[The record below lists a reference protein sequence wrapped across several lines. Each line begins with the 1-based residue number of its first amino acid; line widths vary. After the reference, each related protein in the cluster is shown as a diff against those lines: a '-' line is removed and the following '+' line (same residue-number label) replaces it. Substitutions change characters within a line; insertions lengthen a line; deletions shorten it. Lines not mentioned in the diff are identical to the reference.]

1 MRNPLLAALMATALA
16 TSLATS
22 AAAAED
28 WRNYDYPD
36 AGFAV
41 HFPAAPRAVEV
52 AYTTL
57 SGAKVPARAWSAR
70 LENVVY
76 TVTVADF
83 SRNEAGQ
90 KNAIE
95 DAVKL
100 AGQGGEVKVD
110 VEARINR
117 QYGRELSI
125 VTPEGV
131 RAVMAIFFFGGRL
144 YQLDGRASGPGADG
158 ASARLIRFQQSLQFI
173 EP

>member
-1 MRNPLLAALMATALA
+1 MRTPLTAALAALALA
-16 TSLATS
+16 TP

-28 WRNYDYPD
+28 WRNYDYPE

-41 HFPAAPRAVEV
+41 HFPAAPRALETT
-52 AYTTL
+52 YTTL
-57 SGAKVPARAWSAR
+57 SGFRAPARAWSAR
-70 LENVVY
+70 LEDVVY
-76 TVTVADF
+76 TVTVADL
-83 SRNEAGQ
+83 SKSPAEQ
-90 KNAIE
+90 KSAIE

-100 AGQGGEVKVD
+100 AGRGGEVKVD

-125 VTPEGV
+125 VSPDGV
-131 RAVMAIFFFGGRL
+131 RSVMAIFFFGGRL